1 MWKQKIIF
9 AYSANTN
16 NKDKK
21 GFYNCELCEHEKNCG
36 WITASSCHL
45 LASQEAF
52 FFEKEQV
59 QLKRLKGRF

>member
-9 AYSANTN
+9 TYLDNTN
-16 NKDKK
+16 NKYKK

-36 WITASSCHL
+36 WIIESSCHL
-45 LASQEAF
+45 LASEGTF
-52 FFEKEQV
+52 FFEKEHV